1 MFSLN
6 ELLVGE
12 EKKKWIKGLG
22 RDEQQQ
28 QNNCLCPP
36 LLSLSLFLFQT
47 TKAFLPKM
55 LEMNHGHIVTVAS
68 SLGLFSTAGV
78 EVSTLHPS
86 HKSIGRLKK
95 RACLDSLST
104 LARYGM
110 EIRRGAQHA
119 YRSTPI
125 KEHANA
131 ERCSVVSL
139 GLPATETNFP

>member
-1 MFSLN
+1 MFSLS

-12 EKKKWIKGLG
+12 EGKKKTDQRALAEMNSISKITVFV
-22 RDEQQQ
+22 
-28 QNNCLCPP
+28 PP
-36 LLSLSLFLFQT
+36 PSLSLFLFQT

-95 RACLDSLST
+95 SVFGESQHVDSPWHGNSVRRT
-104 LARYGM
+104 AR
-110 EIRRGAQHA
+110 
-119 YRSTPI
+119 
-125 KEHANA
+125 N
-131 ERCSVVSL
+131 
-139 GLPATETNFP
+139 

>member
-1 MFSLN
+1 MFSLS

-12 EKKKWIKGLG
+12 EGKKKTDQRALAEMNSISKITVFV
-22 RDEQQQ
+22 
-28 QNNCLCPP
+28 PP
-36 LLSLSLFLFQT
+36 PSLSLFLFQT

-95 RACLDSLST
+95 RVCLESLST
-104 LARYGM
+104 LTRHGM
-110 EIRRGAQHA
+110 EIRCGALHA
-119 YRSTPI
+119 IKKHVKAKRRSM
-125 KEHANA
+125 
-131 ERCSVVSL
+131 VSL
-139 GLPATETNFP
+139 GLPAAETNSP

>member
-1 MFSLN
+1 MFSLS

-12 EKKKWIKGLG
+12 EGKNGSKGFG
-22 RDEQQQ
+22 RDEQHQ
-28 QNNCLCPP
+28 QNNCLCSPP
-36 LLSLSLFLFQT
+36 FSLSLFLFQT

-95 RACLDSLST
+95 RACLESLST

-110 EIRRGAQHA
+110 EIWRGAQHA
-119 YRSTPI
+119 
-125 KEHANA
+125 
-131 ERCSVVSL
+131 
-139 GLPATETNFP
+139 